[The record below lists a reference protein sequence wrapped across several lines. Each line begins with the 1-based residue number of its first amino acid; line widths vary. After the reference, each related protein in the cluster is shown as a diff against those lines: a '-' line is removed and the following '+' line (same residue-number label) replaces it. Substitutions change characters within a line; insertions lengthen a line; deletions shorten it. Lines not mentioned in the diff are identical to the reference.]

1 MRELHRSYLVKNI
14 GDKSAKYNWDAVNVR
29 SITRIFAT
37 SKLSSLAGYKHHRHF
52 PWCFLLKCKFL
63 SLSSLDL
70 FSFGV
75 MLLWFPQLHAGRAPV
90 SKTLWGRWPH
100 THFPVSP
107 WMYAFQF
114 YSSNHLRLVVKK
126 HLSCKFI
133 YRLDNI
139 DDTFS
144 LLTFFVGRLL
154 VQDL

>member
-1 MRELHRSYLVKNI
+1 MRCSDSLCQSIQSKYAPGTKDTKNHLRSHPRWSKIYHKKQFIDIFLCT
-14 GDKSAKYNWDAVNVR
+14 
-29 SITRIFAT
+29 SI
-37 SKLSSLAGYKHHRHF
+37 KV
-52 PWCFLLKCKFL
+52 FL
-63 SLSSLDL
+63 S
-70 FSFGV
+70 FGEI
-75 MLLWFPQLHAGRAPV
+75 LLWFPQLHAGRAPV

>member
-37 SKLSSLAGYKHHRHF
+37 SKLYSLAGYKHHRHF

-90 SKTLWGRWPH
+90 SKTLWERQSPRPFGVLSHLTMDVR
-100 THFPVSP
+100 FPVLLLESP
-107 WMYAFQF
+107 TYIYENHTVCFPSI
-114 YSSNHLRLVVKK
+114 SSVSRRHGWFAHSFL
-126 HLSCKFI
+126 
-133 YRLDNI
+133 
-139 DDTFS
+139 
-144 LLTFFVGRLL
+144 VGRL
-154 VQDL
+154 Q

>member
-90 SKTLWGRWPH
+90 SKTLWERQSH
-100 THFPVSP
+100 TYFPISP
-107 WMYAFQF
+107 WTYAFQF
-114 YSSNHLRLVVKK
+114 YSSNHLRLVDKEYLFCHFI
-126 HLSCKFI
+126 HL
-133 YRLDNI
+133 LDNK
-139 DDTFS
+139 DDT
-144 LLTFFVGRLL
+144 VGL
-154 VQDL
+154 